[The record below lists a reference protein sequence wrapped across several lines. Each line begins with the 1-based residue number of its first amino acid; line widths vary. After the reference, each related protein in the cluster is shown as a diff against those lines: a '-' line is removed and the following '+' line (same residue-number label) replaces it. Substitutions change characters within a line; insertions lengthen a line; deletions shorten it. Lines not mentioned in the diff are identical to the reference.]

1 MINEK
6 TKLDDLFKM
15 AQDAIKE
22 LKSEEQFLLKDLF
35 RGFEWNRIKK
45 SDRTKLGGLFF
56 SYANAGESEITVIK
70 KTPQNQW
77 LYEKK

>member
-35 RGFEWNRIKK
+35 RGFE
-45 SDRTKLGGLFF
+45 
-56 SYANAGESEITVIK
+56 
-70 KTPQNQW
+70 
-77 LYEKK
+77 